1 MRTLVDSKQ
10 DTQDG
15 RMSGDKQT
23 NPRTYEMSENDP
35 CTAWEERA
43 AILEYCAGMSRAD
56 AERRA
61 REMQNEREKR

>member
-1 MRTLVDSKQ
+1 MRTIVYSKQ
-10 DTQDG
+10 DKQDG
-15 RMSGDKQT
+15 RMSGDKQI

-35 CTAWEERA
+35 CTAFEERA

-61 REMQNEREKR
+61 REMEHERR